1 MQATDIFCLK
11 HYINLV
17 QTAVASV
24 PVEQNA
30 IDCHIRI
37 LAKWASKRSVDAHF
51 LKNIVFFFPQA
62 AFINCLFLPNC
73 TFLTSTFETLANS
86 LFHMR
91 VKHSVLAPGL
101 ALERVKQIVLFTSVH
116 TLQRSSN
123 CNVCCD
129 KSLNR

>member
-51 LKNIVFFFPQA
+51 LKNIVFFFSTSCFHQL
-62 AFINCLFLPNC
+62 FI
-73 TFLTSTFETLANS
+73 STQLHIFD
-86 LFHMR
+86 
-91 VKHSVLAPGL
+91 
-101 ALERVKQIVLFTSVH
+101 VH
-116 TLQRSSN
+116 F
-123 CNVCCD
+123 
-129 KSLNR
+129 